1 MIFEPIEVFFYNTF
15 LELINNF
22 TQTITRTTFLKNIS
36 LVNQM
41 ESKRYVNFDL

>member
-22 TQTITRTTFLKNIS
+22 TQTITRIIS

-41 ESKRYVNFDL
+41 GVKRYVTFNL